1 MSSQAGQLTPMLSVM
16 DLALNTTDESLRS
29 GFSQFPGLVEAEVR
43 KDSDGYSKGYGSV
56 TFNTVEEAEAA
67 YDALDGQKIDD
78 KEVRV
83 LLTKWTA

>member
-1 MSSQAGQLTPMLSVM
+1 
-16 DLALNTTDESLRS
+16 
-29 GFSQFPGLVEAEVR
+29 VR

-67 YDALDGQKIDD
+67 YDAMDGQKIDD